1 MMSPQS
7 PEGDIAKSRIAVSAA
22 VKILQGVA
30 ARAQNPA
37 VKGPLVTCIAQL
49 TKAFGPFD
57 ARLSDTEVMNIL
69 ARSKGPGQ
77 PGNTP
82 QPPPQGAGGG
92 APQSHPKRAAQPQA
106 GAAM

>member
-7 PEGDIAKSRIAVSAA
+7 PEGDLAKSRLAVAAA

-37 VKGPLVTCIAQL
+37 VQTPLVGCIAQL

-57 ARLSDTEVMNIL
+57 PRLSDTEVMNII
-69 ARSKGPGQ
+69 ARSKGPGS

-82 QPPPQGAGGG
+82 SPPPQGAGGQ
-92 APQSHPKRAAQPQA
+92 PHPKTARPQPGAQAA
-106 GAAM
+106 